1 MKDVE
6 TQFEVP
12 SEVMSLPP
20 PTVTITEQ
28 LTITIP
34 IVHTKTKTVTT
45 SPTASQKATR
55 TSTIILHPIYAS
67 VNVPRASLTPR
78 LPGVDYGYA
87 FGYDEENTRVYLE
100 TDHSVM
106 LRLPASYRESTIG
119 RPVVKLSV
127 SRNGKPVH
135 FEVREWKKNDLAFI
149 EWSIEET
156 HDTLSIFIW
165 TEKAPFIN
173 EKVIIDYSESII
185 DPRLWE
191 MLEKSHVAAWK
202 EILKM
207 RETLENMK
215 TLAKDVTRHV
225 SDQARYHAMEDKVG
239 DYMRKVKN
247 LQDEMRG
254 AAERHYKDVKTKY
267 PRMFTTPT
275 LSDDDIKHLVDAKD
289 QFQRQLDDYV
299 HIAQREAVHL
309 SEKVKDMFR
318 PSSNRGSWNIV
329 KTWCRPHHAQGKQ
342 LRAKTTCSQ
351 GNRWRKLNARWV

>member
-1 MKDVE
+1 
-6 TQFEVP
+6 
-12 SEVMSLPP
+12 
-20 PTVTITEQ
+20 
-28 LTITIP
+28 
-34 IVHTKTKTVTT
+34 
-45 SPTASQKATR
+45 
-55 TSTIILHPIYAS
+55 
-67 VNVPRASLTPR
+67 
-78 LPGVDYGYA
+78 
-87 FGYDEENTRVYLE
+87 
-100 TDHSVM
+100 M

-149 EWSIEET
+149 EWPIEET
-156 HDTLSIFIW
+156 HDILSIFIW

-202 EILKM
+202 EVLKM
-207 RETLENMK
+207 RETLDNMK

-239 DYMRKVKN
+239 DYMRKVKK

-267 PRMFTTPT
+267 PRIFTTPS
-275 LSDDDIKHLVDAKD
+275 LSDDIKHLVDAKD

-318 PSSNRGSWNIV
+318 PSSNRGSWDKV
-329 KTWCRPHHAQGKQ
+329 KTWYTPHHEQGKK
-342 LRAKTTCSQ
+342 LRSKATCSQ